1 VAAGPPASPADRNLD
16 NVIDKSYTNAVAH
29 ARRPVYVISI
39 AASLVGCHPRTLRI
53 YEDEGLV
60 DPVRTDTNIRLYSD
74 EDVHKV
80 RCIRYLTQV
89 RGVNLAGVK
98 LLLQFRDAGDL
109 LNEIANAIESM
120 DRTADDDD
128 ESDERIAQPAAPFS
142 QSDPE
147 HQERRRR

>member
-1 VAAGPPASPADRNLD
+1 M
-16 NVIDKSYTNAVAH
+16 AH

-39 AASLVGCHPRTLRI
+39 AASLAGCHPRTLRI

-109 LNEIANAIESM
+109 LREIATAIATM
-120 DRTADDDD
+120 DGTDDD
-128 ESDERIAQPAAPFS
+128 EPADHRSRADAAERTDRTGIPRTVNGG
-142 QSDPE
+142 
-147 HQERRRR
+147 RRP